1 MREPV
6 KVLKSLEDKAADAGY
21 KFKRLYRNLF
31 NPEFYLLAYR
41 NIAASQGSMTIGSD
55 GKTLDGMSMERIA
68 KLIETLKDHSYQPN
82 PARRVYVKKANGKDR
97 PIGIPSTDDRLVQE
111 IIRMLLEAIYEPTF
125 AVESHGF
132 RPNRSCHTAL
142 NEVRRTFT
150 GAKWMVE
157 GDIKAC
163 FDSFDHHVLTDLLRK
178 RIEDETF
185 ISLMW
190 KFLRAGYMEQWEYHK
205 TYSGS
210 PQGSGMSPIL
220 ANIYLNELDQFMA
233 ELKAR
238 FDLGEIKTG
247 SGRAYDKASKR
258 VQKARNALKAE
269 PTPSKELVREFKDA
283 QKQRLT
289 IPYKDEPDTQFK
301 RIRYNRYADDFII
314 GVIGSKEDAE
324 RIKEEIGTF
333 LKEKLNL
340 TLSPEK
346 TVVTHSSERVRYLGY
361 EIAVSRSKA
370 VKRNSRGWLFRAW
383 YGTVVL
389 YVPKEKWVNKLH
401 EHKTIQIKWDE
412 SKGRDY
418 WRPMP
423 RKELQN
429 KADIEIVSKFNSE
442 IRGLYNFYRLAEN
455 VSVLGMYYY
464 QMRYSMLK
472 TYAAKYRTTV
482 NRVKAK
488 YMHNSVFAVRY
499 QTKAGQKTCE
509 FYHDGF
515 RKCHKDYDYL
525 QDVLPQY
532 IRFSSVNTLAN
543 RIKAGVCEM
552 CGETT
557 DNIHMHHVKSL
568 KSLNGNT
575 ESEKLM
581 LKMRRKSLAL
591 CPTCF
596 NSAQTS
602 SR

>member
-1 MREPV
+1 MREPIN
-6 KVLKSLEDKAADAGY
+6 VLKSLEDKAAVPGY

-41 NIAASQGSMTIGSD
+41 NIASSQGSMTIGSD
-55 GKTLDGMSMERIA
+55 GKTLDGMSMERII
-68 KLIETLKDHSYQPN
+68 KLIATLKDHSYQPK

-132 RPNRSCHTAL
+132 RPNKSCHTAL
-142 NEVRRTFT
+142 NEIRRTFT

-185 ISLMW
+185 IALMW
-190 KFLRAGYMEQWEYHK
+190 KFLRAGYMEQWDYHK

-220 ANIYLNELDQFMA
+220 ANIYLNELDQFIA
-233 ELKAR
+233 ELKAK
-238 FDLGEIKTG
+238 FDYGEIKTG
-247 SGRAYDKASKR
+247 CGRAYDKATKR
-258 VQKARNALKAE
+258 VQKARKALKTE

-283 QKQRLT
+283 QKQRRA
-289 IPYKDEPDTQFK
+289 IPYKDEPNTQFK

-333 LKEKLNL
+333 LKGKLNL

-361 EIAVSRSKA
+361 DIAVSRSKA
-370 VKRNSRGWLFRAW
+370 VKRNSKGWHFRAW

-401 EHKTIQIKWDE
+401 EHKTIQVKWDE
-412 SKGRDY
+412 NRGRGY

-423 RKELQN
+423 RAELQN
-429 KADIEIVSKFNSE
+429 KTDIEIVSKFNSE

-482 NRVKAK
+482 NKVKTK
-488 YMHNSVFAVRY
+488 YMHNGVFAVRY

-515 RKCHKDYDYL
+515 RKNHNDYDYL

-532 IRFSSVNTLAN
+532 IRFSAINTLAN
-543 RIKAGVCEM
+543 RIKAGICEM
-552 CGETT
+552 CGEAT

-568 KSLNGNT
+568 KSLSGNT

-596 NSAQTS
+596 NSVQIS
-602 SR
+602 SE